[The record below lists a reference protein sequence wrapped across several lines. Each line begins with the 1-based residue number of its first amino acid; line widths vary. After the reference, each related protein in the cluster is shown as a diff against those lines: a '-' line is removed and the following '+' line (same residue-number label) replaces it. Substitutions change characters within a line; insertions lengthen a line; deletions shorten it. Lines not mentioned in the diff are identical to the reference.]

1 MENANKSVYPSENL
15 LDSGHPM
22 LGAVKVKTSGITKR
36 EYFAGLAMNGILA
49 KEAHGER
56 IFNENEGNHSQRT
69 IIAKASVRMADELLA
84 ELEKSKSE

>member
-1 MENANKSVYPSENL
+1 MENGKESVYPSEKL
-15 LDSGHPM
+15 VDSGHPM
-22 LGAVKVKTSGITKR
+22 LDSVKVKTRGITKR
-36 EYFAGLAMNGILA
+36 EYFAGLAMQGILA